1 MIEAIKTEL
10 ENHQKNV
17 TAALT
22 DWQTKTKQL
31 KRDLNQQNIT
41 TKVYDAQYAAAKEQ
55 LDRAKADSRKA
66 ALEAC
71 TKVLESASAKV
82 QEVVKKPVSAD
93 MAAILTTIRAIKK
106 PTAAELQLIVAG
118 HEKNYLSYRAIVDA
132 LGGAMKGFESVTID
146 DIMGHIA
153 ALQGKVISCLNMS
166 NPAESYSYQLM
177 MVQTVDSYDRFLTA
191 FAEGEFAKAAA
202 LISGQEEEAEE
213 GSEE

>member
-17 TAALT
+17 TSALS
-22 DWQTKTKQL
+22 DWQIRVNQL
-31 KRDLNQQNIT
+31 KRDLKQQNIT
-41 TKVYDAQYAAAKEQ
+41 TKVYDQQYAAAKDQ

-93 MAAILTTIRAIKK
+93 MAAILTTIKAIKK

-166 NPAESYSYQLM
+166 NPVESYSYQLM
-177 MVQTVDSYDRFLTA
+177 VAQTIDSYDRFLTA
-191 FAEGEFAKAAA
+191 FADGEFAKAAA
-202 LISGQEEEAEE
+202 LINGQEDEAEE